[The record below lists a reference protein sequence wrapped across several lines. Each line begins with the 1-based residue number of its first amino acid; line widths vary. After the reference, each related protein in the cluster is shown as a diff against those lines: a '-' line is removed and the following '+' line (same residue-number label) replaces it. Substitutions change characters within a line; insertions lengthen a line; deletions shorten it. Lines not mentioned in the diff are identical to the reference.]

1 MRVIMNK
8 QRNEY
13 GRMHRK
19 EYDNGMR
26 NDQLRRSLM
35 RSYQSRQD
43 RKCGVVNTFVMD
55 NLVMEAYEQCS
66 Y

>member
-13 GRMHRK
+13 GKMHRK

-26 NDQLRRSLM
+26 NDLLRRSLM
-35 RSYQSRQD
+35 RSYQGRQD
-43 RKCGVVNTFVMD
+43 SKCGVVNTFVMD
-55 NLVMEAYEQCS
+55 NLLMETYELCT